1 MSKSI
6 KKTSPRAASSTKTK
20 AKPAA
25 KDATEKARK
34 AAAAEIAARIDAMP
48 DTDAPP
54 ASLHDDTV
62 VRGDGEVVAVS
73 VPANEPE
80 GAPATPAKAPKGKKA
95 KAQREMADKPA
106 KAPKPPNPAKV
117 KKVSGLDAAAMVL
130 AASKAP
136 MKATDMLAE
145 IQKRGLWTSKGKT
158 PEATLYAAIIREIAA
173 KGKDARFKKHDRGLF
188 VAGKGA

>member
-1 MSKSI
+1 MSKSS
-6 KKTSPRAASSTKTK
+6 KKSPASTP
-20 AKPAA
+20 AKNKVKPA

-34 AAAAEIAARIDAMP
+34 AAAAEIAARIEAMP
-48 DTDAPP
+48 DATTPPPPPSP
-54 ASLHDDTV
+54 ASIHEDTV
-62 VRGDGEVVAVS
+62 VRGDGEVVPVS
-73 VPANEPE
+73 VPADEPE
-80 GAPATPAKAPKGKKA
+80 SPVATNHAPASTPARKRSVGPGGKRIPKP
-95 KAQREMADKPA
+95 KPA
-106 KAPKPPNPAKV
+106 RV

-130 AASKAP
+130 AASKVP

-188 VAGKGA
+188 IAGKGA

>member
-1 MSKSI
+1 MSKSS
-6 KKTSPRAASSTKTK
+6 KKSPASTP
-20 AKPAA
+20 AKNKVKPA

-34 AAAAEIAARIDAMP
+34 AAAAEIAARIEAMP
-48 DTDAPP
+48 DTAP
-54 ASLHDDTV
+54 ASIHEDTV
-62 VRGDGEVVAVS
+62 VRGDGEVVPVS
-73 VPANEPE
+73 VPADEPE
-80 GAPATPAKAPKGKKA
+80 SPAAGDHAPASNPARKRSVGPGGKRIPKP
-95 KAQREMADKPA
+95 KPA
-106 KAPKPPNPAKV
+106 RV

-130 AASKAP
+130 AASKVP

-188 VAGKGA
+188 IAGKGA